1 MNRITI
7 FAEILV
13 VAFAMVAFGDVVPA
27 TVLPRIQEPDSC
39 WTNKAGRVVWDF
51 GRDAFGNIQLS
62 GVSGQEPGAKK
73 VRIAPNFCG
82 MEFIEGKVPV
92 ATGSIYVKATHNR
105 LIVETPVPVT
115 VVWRGETH
123 EVKAGRFEFK

>member
-51 GRDAFGNIQLS
+51 GRDAFGNVLVKGNRGHGTQDRGDL
-62 GVSGQEPGAKK
+62 GV
-73 VRIAPNFCG
+73 
-82 MEFIEGKVPV
+82 GKF
-92 ATGSIYVKATHNR
+92 G
-105 LIVETPVPVT
+105 L
-115 VVWRGETH
+115 
-123 EVKAGRFEFK
+123 GRS